1 MGSFLS
7 FDEDQRAP
15 RWRRSGAER
24 VAGAS
29 GRRGAA
35 GSGAAD
41 VDLEPEGRPAEDETF
56 SMVETSTTSLRAP
69 NMHFGSKFL
78 VASTSMGKKRRR
90 SRR

>member
-7 FDEDQRAP
+7 LDEDQRAP
-15 RWRRSGAER
+15 RWRRRGAER
-24 VAGAS
+24 GVPGAA
-29 GRRGAA
+29 GRRG
-35 GSGAAD
+35 GRRGAAD
-41 VDLEPEGRPAEDETF
+41 VDLEPEGRPAEDETS

-78 VASTSMGKKRRR
+78 VASTSTGKKRRR